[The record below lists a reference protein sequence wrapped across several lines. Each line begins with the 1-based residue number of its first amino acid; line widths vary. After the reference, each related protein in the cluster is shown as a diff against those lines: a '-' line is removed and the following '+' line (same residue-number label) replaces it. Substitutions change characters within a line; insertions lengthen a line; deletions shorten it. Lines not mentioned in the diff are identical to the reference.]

1 MKIVK
6 VPHTHRELRH
16 LHRVCFPLDA
26 QPEWEIGHWWL
37 IMKDSSPAAFAGI
50 QPSCQWLD
58 TMYMVRAGVAPAYQG
73 QGLQKRLIRIRER
86 FARKQGMNWL
96 ITSTYANMRSANNLI
111 SCGFRIFEPTLEWG
125 AEGTIYWSK
134 QL

>member
-1 MKIVK
+1 
-6 VPHTHRELRH
+6 
-16 LHRVCFPLDA
+16 
-26 QPEWEIGHWWL
+26 
-37 IMKDSSPAAFAGI
+37 
-50 QPSCQWLD
+50 
-58 TMYMVRAGVAPAYQG
+58 MVRAGVAPAYQG